1 MGLRERQKADRSE
14 RILDAAM
21 RLFREDGVEATHVE
35 AIAGLADVAP
45 GTVYNY
51 FPTKGDLLVG
61 IVTREVTEVVA
72 AGAAVVA
79 DPPGDVTL
87 ALTRLIDSYYDH
99 SQVYLSKEMWRAA
112 MAQTIV
118 APDAPASRDYVALD
132 AQLAGQM
139 TALIAALQARG
150 RVRADADA
158 GAIGQM
164 LFHHLDAR
172 FRDFVRS
179 GQTLDGL
186 KADMAAGTRALARL
200 IAA

>member
-1 MGLRERQKADRSE
+1 
-14 RILDAAM
+14 M

-35 AIAGLADVAP
+35 AIAALAEVSP

-79 DPPGDVTL
+79 DPPGDVGA

-112 MAQTIV
+112 MAQTIA
-118 APDAPASRDYVALD
+118 APDAPASRVYVALD
-132 AQLAGQM
+132 AQLAGQVA
-139 TALIAALQARG
+139 ALIAALQARG
-150 RVRADADA
+150 RVRADADPEA
-158 GAIGQM
+158 LGQM

-179 GQTLDGL
+179 AQTLDAL
-186 KADMAAGTRALARL
+186 KAGMADGTRALARL
-200 IAA
+200 IAV

>member
-35 AIAGLADVAP
+35 AIAALAEVSP

-79 DPPGDVTL
+79 DPPGDVPT

-99 SQVYLSKEMWRAA
+99 SEVYLSKEMWRAA

-132 AQLAGQM
+132 AQLAGQV

-150 RVRADADA
+150 RVRADADPA
-158 GAIGQM
+158 ALGQM

-179 GQTLDGL
+179 DQTRAAL
-186 KADMAAGTRALARL
+186 KAAMAAETRALARL

>member
-1 MGLRERQKADRSE
+1 MGLRERQKADRTG

-21 RLFREDGVEATHVE
+21 QLFQAHGVDGAHVG
-35 AIAGLADVAP
+35 AIAALAEVSP

-61 IVTREVTEVVA
+61 LVTREVTEVVA

-79 DPPGDVTL
+79 DPPGDVAV
-87 ALTRLIDSYYDH
+87 ALTALIDSYYEH
-99 SQVYLSKEMWRAA
+99 SEVYLSRDMWRAA

-118 APDAPASRDYVALD
+118 APDAPASREYATLD
-132 AQLAGQM
+132 AQLMGQV

-150 RVRADADA
+150 RVRVGVDPAAV
-158 GAIGQM
+158 GAM

-172 FRDFVRS
+172 FRDYVRS
-179 GQTLDGL
+179 DDSLAAL
-186 KADMAAGTRALARL
+186 KASMATSTRALARL

>member
-1 MGLRERQKADRSE
+1 MKLRERQKADRSE
-14 RILDAAM
+14 RILDTAM

-35 AIAGLADVAP
+35 AIAALAEVSP

-79 DPPGDVTL
+79 DPPGDVTA

-99 SQVYLSKEMWRAA
+99 SQIYLSKAMWRAA

-132 AQLAGQM
+132 AQLAGQVA
-139 TALIAALQARG
+139 ALIAALQARG
-150 RVRADADA
+150 RVRADADPA
-158 GAIGQM
+158 ALGQM
-164 LFHHLDAR
+164 IFHHLDAR

-179 GQTLDGL
+179 DQSLDAL
-186 KADMAAGTRALARL
+186 KAGMTAGTRALARL